1 MSRHHEERGTGAAR
15 AFDPHHSFEAP
26 VRIGAAQA
34 VDGDARKCARF
45 PQRRATT
52 ACERVRL
59 EPGGRPAHADR
70 RPAPGC
76 VDIVSERD
84 GEARTSPARRLYPEA
99 SPQPFQRGIEWVEA
113 RSGGCEPPVPVAGP
127 GSLLDAREVEERVG
141 DLVVLRALAAFDLL
155 PRLRPVWKVDA
166 ELEIARAERVEH
178 PTRATL
184 DCRGC
189 SHEPN
194 APITYRTTLT
204 RPGLGSST
212 AKTPSTYGGRRSA
225 GDCPCMTL
233 IDQRLEHPFVCF
245 GGRRSPT
252 RSQ

>member
-45 PQRRATT
+45 PQRRAAT

-59 EPGGRPAHADR
+59 
-70 RPAPGC
+70 APG
-76 VDIVSERD
+76 
-84 GEARTSPARRLYPEA
+84 
-99 SPQPFQRGIEWVEA
+99 
-113 RSGGCEPPVPVAGP
+113 GGCEPPMPVAGP

-141 DLVVLRALAAFDLL
+141 DVVVLRALAAFDLL